1 VWLLAAVSAA
11 AVAVAWLGER
21 LWRRVRPPVPRD
33 LQLSAAR
40 LERLFALMPVILG
53 THAAAALLASGIRMQ
68 LFAPNLPLPRDF
80 WGALVALAQIVV
92 ALSFVYGAFTRV
104 FAWLLVALFPAA
116 LLLFPP
122 LDVAEHLH
130 LLGIALYLAILGR
143 GPYSLDG
150 VLGRPVRPLLGWVP
164 YAVPLLR
171 WCTGLGLVALAFGEK
186 LWNPDL
192 GLAFLQRY
200 DFNFLRAWGVPDRA
214 FVLLAG
220 YVEATVGVLVEV
232 HEGEGVAEIAE
243 RLQSL
248 GIVRSSLQLRTLIA
262 LLGYDGL
269 LLAGT
274 YEFRPGSSALEV
286 AQRLRHGRFATF
298 VLTVIEG
305 WSLAQIAQAVE
316 DSGVASALDFELA
329 AVAGPYRQ
337 EFEQEFARRGLHPPA
352 LEGDEESRA
361 VRAAIFSL
369 ERMMT
374 IRSRSVQRSRRPRT

>member
-1 VWLLAAVSAA
+1 VNRIPRPPRAAWTAAALLAGLFGTLLAVPGWAHVKWFTDPALHPPGAVPWERVWLLAAVSAA

-220 YVEATVGVLVEV
+220 YVEATVGVLVAS
-232 HEGEGVAEIAE
+232 GFLA
-243 RLQSL
+243 RL
-248 GIVRSSLQLRTLIA
+248 VIA
-262 LLGYDGL
+262 LAWFPFNLTLPFLGAEELVGHLPVYGVMVVL
-269 LLAGT
+269 L
-274 YEFRPGSSALEV
+274 V
-286 AQRLRHGRFATF
+286 WGR
-298 VLTVIEG
+298 G
-305 WSLAQIAQAVE
+305 E
-316 DSGVASALDFELA
+316 DL
-329 AVAGPYRQ
+329 GPYL
-337 EFEQEFARRGLHPPA
+337 ASVRRA
-352 LEGDEESRA
+352 EES
-361 VRAAIFSL
+361 V
-369 ERMMT
+369 
-374 IRSRSVQRSRRPRT
+374 